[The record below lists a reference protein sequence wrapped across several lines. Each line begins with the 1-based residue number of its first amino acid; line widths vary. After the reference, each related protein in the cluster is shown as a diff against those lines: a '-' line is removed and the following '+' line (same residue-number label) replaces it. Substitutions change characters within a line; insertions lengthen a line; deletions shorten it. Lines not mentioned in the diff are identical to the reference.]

1 MDGGFSRTKL
11 KFRPDSGVG
20 MVASVREAFPDMPLH
35 IDCNSGFT
43 LDDMDL
49 FELVEATPRLAELFD
64 EFQRK
69 FPEVDWSQRHLQ
81 PPPTGTLDLEE
92 VRKSLYFFA

>member
-1 MDGGFSRTKL
+1 MAPG
-11 KFRPDSGVG
+11 
-20 MVASVREAFPDMPLH
+20 LH
-35 IDCNSGFT
+35 
-43 LDDMDL
+43 
-49 FELVEATPRLAELFD
+49 PRLAELFD

>member
-1 MDGGFSRTKL
+1 MLFPLPRDLSDLLRD
-11 KFRPDSGVG
+11 KFV
-20 MVASVREAFPDMPLH
+20 ELH
-35 IDCNSGFT
+35 
-43 LDDMDL
+43 
-49 FELVEATPRLAELFD
+49 ATPRLAELFD

-69 FPEVDWSQRHLQ
+69 FLDWSQRHLQ